1 MTYVITRLCVDCKD
15 LGCVEVCP
23 VECIY
28 ALKGEPNET
37 TPDMLYIHPTECI
50 NCGAC
55 EPECPW
61 EAIYED
67 MEMPEARAA
76 DVELNALCEERP
88 SLFEVAE
95 VPRDEFGRLIHHKP
109 PSPDAVAENKRKW
122 GVGE

>member
-28 ALKGEPNET
+28 ALKGKPNET

-55 EPECPW
+55 EPECPVQ
-61 EAIYED
+61 AIFPDTDVPSEWTSYV
-67 MEMPEARAA
+67 AKNA
-76 DVELNALCEERP
+76 DH
-88 SLFEVAE
+88 FE
-95 VPRDEFGRLIHHKP
+95 
-109 PSPDAVAENKRKW
+109 
-122 GVGE
+122 